1 VFHHSNGVEMNNEN
15 LGKLILDDTVY
26 ETQLTKKFVARKKY
40 VPKDPKKV
48 TAFIPGVIREVYVK
62 IGDNVKAGDKLLVL
76 EAMKMRN
83 TITSPMSGKIR
94 YVAVSTGKSV
104 AKDELLIEF
113 E

>member
-1 VFHHSNGVEMNNEN
+1 MSSDN
-15 LGKLILDDTVY
+15 LDKLILDDTEY
-26 ETQLTKKFVARKKY
+26 QTQLTKKFLSRKKY
-40 VPKDPKKV
+40 IPKDPKKL

-62 IGDNVKAGDKLLVL
+62 IGDNVKIGDKLLVL

-83 TITSPMSGKIR
+83 TITSPLNGKIR

-104 AKDELLIEF
+104 AKNELLIEF

>member
-1 VFHHSNGVEMNNEN
+1 MNNEN
-15 LGKLILDDTVY
+15 LDEFILDDTVY
-26 ETQLTKKFVARKKY
+26 QTQLTKKFLSRKRY
-40 VPKDPKKV
+40 TPKDPKKLK
-48 TAFIPGVIREVYVK
+48 AFIPGVIREVYVK
-62 IGDNVKAGDKLLVL
+62 IGDNVKSGDKLLVL